1 MITFDH
7 VTKRYG
13 KTVAVDDLSLEV
25 PSERALALWGPNG
38 AGKTTL
44 IRCLLGL
51 LRYDGRIHIGG
62 LDAHRQGRAARRLL
76 GYVPQEIALYPDL
89 TVLDTAHF
97 FARLRQAPA
106 ATVPP
111 ILTQVGLADHATK
124 AVGALSGGLKQ
135 RLALGLALL
144 GDPPV
149 LVLDEP
155 TSNLDRASRDDFL
168 ALLGTVRGGGKT
180 ILYTSHRL
188 EEIERLAD
196 EVIVMQ
202 DGRIAARCHAGDLAQ
217 QLGLRR
223 TVKLHIAP
231 EALDLA
237 LSVLHADGYA
247 ARRNGRGVLVDVA
260 ADAKAA
266 PIQLLGN
273 ASISVSDFEME

>member
-13 KTVAVDDLSLEV
+13 STVAVNDLSLEV
-25 PSERALALWGPNG
+25 PREAALALWGPNG

-51 LRYDGRIHIGG
+51 LRYEGRIRIGD

-89 TVLDTAHF
+89 SVLDTAHF
-97 FARLRQAPA
+97 FARLRQAPD
-106 ATVPP
+106 ATIAP
-111 ILTQVGLADHATK
+111 ILTQVGLDDHRAK
-124 AVGALSGGLKQ
+124 PVAALSGGLKQ

-168 ALLGTVRGGGKT
+168 ALLDTVRHGGKT

-202 DGRIAARCHAGDLAQ
+202 DGRIDDRCPAGQLAQ
-217 QLGLRR
+217 RLGLRR
-223 TVKLHIAP
+223 TVKLHVAP
-231 EALDLA
+231 AALEQA
-237 LSVLHADGYA
+237 LRVLQADGYA

-266 PIQLLGN
+266 PIQLLGS
-273 ASISVSDFEME
+273 ASIPVSDFEME

>member
-13 KTVAVDDLSLEV
+13 KTVAVNDLSLAV
-25 PSERALALWGPNG
+25 PAERALALWGPNG

-51 LRYDGRIHIGG
+51 LRYDGQIRIGG
-62 LDAHRQGRAARRLL
+62 LDAYRQGRAARRLL

-89 TVLDTAHF
+89 SVLDTAHF
-97 FARLRQAPA
+97 FARLRQASA
-106 ATVPP
+106 ATVQP
-111 ILTQVGLADHATK
+111 ILTQVGLDEHATK

-168 ALLGTVRGGGKT
+168 ALLGTVRSAGKT
-180 ILYTSHRL
+180 VLYTSHRL

-196 EVIVMQ
+196 EVIVMH
-202 DGRIAARCHAGDLAQ
+202 DGRIATRCPASELAQ
-217 QLGLRR
+217 RLGLRR

-231 EALDLA
+231 ESLDLA
-237 LSVLHADGYA
+237 LSVLQADGYA

-266 PIQLLGN
+266 PIQLLGR
-273 ASISVSDFEME
+273 AAIPVSDFEME